1 MKILLIKRGAIG
13 DLLMATPLIR
23 QLKQKVNCEL
33 DIVVGK
39 TAAIAIKNNP
49 YINNTIVL
57 DDELFSISGMTKLHN
72 ALKPFKK
79 KYDYVFVLDKHW
91 YFNFVAKSLGGITVG
106 YVRERLSNI
115 ALKYS
120 VKYHDVTRYHGFYYL
135 DLLHASG
142 IAKADYDDI
151 ALDLHVSLQDK
162 QDADDF
168 AKLQLLDNYVVF
180 VNSGGNNAYEKNG
193 IRMLPHDKAIVLIHR
208 LLADEK
214 IVVLAGGKL
223 DFEHYEEYCR
233 ELHYH
238 PRLINAAGRLGL
250 AASGVIFAKAKH
262 VYTTDCGAMH
272 IAVAMK
278 IGDKLTSFFGPTNPR
293 HILPPAYLST
303 AIWLDDAIYDSAYQ
317 LNGAKRRN
325 EPNYFT
331 NLDVNLVN
339 LVNG

>member
-23 QLKQKVNCEL
+23 QLKQKVDCQI

-39 TAAIAIKNNP
+39 AASVVIKNNP
-49 YINNTIVL
+49 YINEAIVL
-57 DDELFSISGMTKLHN
+57 DDGLFSLSGMTKLRQE
-72 ALKPFKK
+72 LKPLKK
-79 KYDYVFVLDKHW
+79 KYDYIFVLDKHW

-106 YVRERLSNI
+106 YVRERLSSVI
-115 ALKYS
+115 LKYA
-120 VKYHDVTRYHGFYYL
+120 VKYDDVTRYHGLYYL
-135 DLLHASG
+135 DLLNASG
-142 IAKADYDDI
+142 LAKADYTDLG
-151 ALDLHVSLQDK
+151 LDLPVTLQNK
-162 QDADDF
+162 QEADNF

-208 LLADEK
+208 LLSDEK
-214 IVVLAGGKL
+214 IVVLAGGAL

-278 IGDKLTSFFGPTNPR
+278 IGDKLMSFFGPTNPR
-293 HILPPAYLST
+293 HILPDTYLNN
-303 AIWLDDAIYDSAYQ
+303 AIWFDEPIYNSAYQ
-317 LNGAKRRN
+317 LSGAKRRN

-331 NLDVNLVN
+331 SLDINLINLGN
-339 LVNG
+339 D